1 MRTPG
6 IFIKGLGVFLPDTV
20 AVEDAVEQGR
30 YPAFEVEL
38 HELAGAAVAGETPAP
53 EMALHAAQEAYKRA
67 GHRPEDT
74 DLLLYADS
82 WHQGPDG
89 WQPQYYLQ
97 RHLVGNDVLAV
108 EVRQGCNGMFGAL
121 ELGAGYLRGRTAGAS
136 GARNGAAV
144 GERAATALLV
154 ASDNFGTPM
163 MDRWRMGPGYVA
175 GDAASSV
182 LLTTEPSFA
191 QLLSVGSV
199 AVSEAEQMH
208 RGTEPLFPPGPT
220 IGAPLDFQARNADY
234 KKAALADGT
243 GTGALV
249 KVHGMTL
256 HLVERTLDEAGLTLD
271 DVTRVA
277 YMNYSR
283 EIVEQ
288 RCMAALGLP
297 MEKST
302 WEFGR
307 TVGHLG
313 ASDQIISLDH
323 LLKSGELAPGDHLL
337 MLGVGP
343 GVTLSSAVVRI
354 LHPAPWCS

>member
-1 MRTPG
+1 MRTPEV
-6 IFIKGLGVFLPDTV
+6 FIKGLGVFLPGTV
-20 AVEDAVEQGR
+20 TVEDAVAQGR
-30 YPAFEVEL
+30 YPEFEAEL
-38 HELAGAAVAGETPAP
+38 HELAGAAVAGEVPAP
-53 EMALHAAQEAYKRA
+53 EMALRAAQEAYKRA

-97 RHLVGNDVLAV
+97 RQLVGNDVLAV
-108 EVRQGCNGMFGAL
+108 EVRQGCNGMFAAL
-121 ELGAGYLRGRTAGAS
+121 QLGAGYLRGRPDGADAS
-136 GARNGAAV
+136 GARPS
-144 GERAATALLV
+144 TALLV
-154 ASDNFGTPM
+154 AADNFGTPM

-175 GDAASSV
+175 GDAAGAV
-182 LLTTEPSFA
+182 VLTTEPSFA
-191 QLLSVGSV
+191 QLLSVGSA

-220 IGAPLDFQARNADY
+220 VGRPLDFRARNAEY
-234 KKAALADGT
+234 KQAALADGT

-249 KVHGMTL
+249 RVHGMTL
-256 HLVERTLDEAGLTLD
+256 ELVQRTLDEAGLTLD

-302 WEFGR
+302 WDFGR

-323 LLKSGELAPGDHLL
+323 LLTAGELRPGDHLL

>member
-1 MRTPG
+1 MRTPDV
-6 IFIKGLGVFLPDTV
+6 FIKGLGTFVPDPV
-20 AVEDAVEQGR
+20 AIAEAVEQGH
-30 YPAFEVEL
+30 YPAVEAEL
-38 HELAGAAVAGETPAP
+38 HDLSGAAVAGEIPAP
-53 EMALHAAQEAYKRA
+53 EMALRAAQQAYKRC

-74 DLLLYADS
+74 AVLLYADS

-97 RHLVGNDVLAV
+97 RHLVGGDVLSV
-108 EVRQGCNGMFGAL
+108 EVRQGCNGMFAAL
-121 ELGAGYLRGRTAGAS
+121 QLAAAHVRGR
-136 GARNGAAV
+136 AAAAD
-144 GERAATALLV
+144 GEAATTALLV

-163 MDRWRMGPGYVA
+163 MDRWTMGPGYVA
-175 GDAASSV
+175 GDAASAV

-191 QLLSVGSV
+191 ELLAVGSV

-208 RGTEPLFPPGPT
+208 RGAEPLFPPGPT
-220 IGAPLDFQARNADY
+220 VGRSLDFRARNAEF
-234 KKAALADGT
+234 KQAALDGGT

-256 HLVERTLDEAGLTLD
+256 ALVERTLSEAGIGMS

-313 ASDQIISLDH
+313 ASDQIVSLDH
-323 LLKSGELAPGDHLL
+323 LLLTGGLKPGDHLL

-354 LHPAPWCS
+354 RDSAPWCS

>member
-1 MRTPG
+1 MRTPDVH
-6 IFIKGLGVFLPDTV
+6 IKGLGVFLPRTV
-20 AVEDAVEQGR
+20 PVEEAVEEGR
-30 YPAFEVEL
+30 YPALEAEI
-38 HELAGAAVAGETPAP
+38 HELAGAAVAGDTPAP
-53 EMALHAAQEAYKRA
+53 EMALRAAQEAYKRC
-67 GHRPEDT
+67 GHRPDET

-97 RHLVGNDVLAV
+97 RHLVGNEALAV
-108 EVRQGCNGMFGAL
+108 EVRQGCNGMFAAM
-121 ELGAGYLRGRTAGAS
+121 ELAAGHLRGRPPADGD
-136 GARNGAAV
+136 G
-144 GERAATALLV
+144 RAATALLV

-163 MDRWRMGPGYVA
+163 MDRWTMGPGYVA
-175 GDAASSV
+175 GDAASAV

-191 QLLSVGSV
+191 QLAAVGSV
-199 AVSEAEQMH
+199 SVSEAEQMH
-208 RGTEPLFPPGPT
+208 RGAEPLFPPGPT
-220 IGAPLDFQARNADY
+220 VGRALDFRARNAEY
-234 KKAALADGT
+234 KTAALDGGI

-256 HLVERTLDEAGLTLD
+256 QLVERTLSEAGIGMA

-297 MEKST
+297 MEKSV

-313 ASDQIISLDH
+313 ASDQVVSLDH
-323 LLKSGELAPGDHLL
+323 LLTAGELGPGDHLL

-343 GVTLSSAVVRI
+343 GVTLSCAVVRI
-354 LHPAPWCS
+354 AHTPPWCS